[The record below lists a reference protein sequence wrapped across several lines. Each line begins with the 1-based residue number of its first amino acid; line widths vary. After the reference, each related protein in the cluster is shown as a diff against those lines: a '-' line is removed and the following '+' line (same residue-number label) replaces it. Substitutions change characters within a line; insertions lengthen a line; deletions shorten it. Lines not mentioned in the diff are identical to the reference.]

1 MSDVKTQLYRFD
13 KNGKLRKVRG
23 ARAPASKRDC
33 PKDSHFHP
41 ARKLTRGKNK
51 GKMSAASCKSYPVGE
66 KKARKARAPKSYA
79 QKRADCLKK
88 GRQWRVNKKTGK
100 TRCVATV
107 ANCDSKTHKVVQ
119 LARGGER
126 CMTQAAA
133 AKYEAKVKAALARKE
148 EREAERAAKAAKKA
162 AEKARAAEKRA
173 NEKKEGNC

>member
-1 MSDVKTQLYRFD
+1 MIKTENL
-13 KNGKLRKVRG
+13 GKVRG

-126 CMTQAAA
+126 CMTKAAA
-133 AKYEAKVKAALARKE
+133 AKYEANLSPEKRKE
-148 EREAERAAKAAKKA
+148 KQKEQLKLQRKLQRKQEQQKK
-162 AEKARAAEKRA
+162 EQMR
-173 NEKKEGNC
+173 KKEGNC